1 MLVKK
6 KSFNRK
12 KYVFVLLFLLVFR
25 VFTFNGFAQ
34 NHEVLDIKAYL
45 EQADG
50 ETIYPSDKQI
60 EMLKNVIPNE
70 VFQPAPKIS
79 DRTFWNEV
87 AQTESGKT
95 YLKKALSFLDETPE
109 VPISDEIYRRANKE
123 GNRAIYKP
131 RYYDTMIRLEHFI
144 LAECLENKGRFVPQ
158 IKTYLRAIMDMKS
171 WLHPNHDDRNNSVL
185 EGKRVS
191 IDLGARRF
199 GSVLTVAEILL
210 EDQLPQ
216 ELRGEI
222 KAQLQYRITDNYLQ
236 SCKVPD
242 KNNHWIDGKSNWNA
256 VCTSGAVFTSIANA
270 IDGDERIGAIGSA
283 INSMKH
289 YISGFGADGY
299 CSEGVGY
306 WRYGFGHYLYLAEIL
321 FDYTDG
327 EINLFEGHDPDKLN
341 RVADFPENF
350 HIQNEK
356 FAPFADGSSIVKN
369 NEGNFAYVLAAKQ
382 YGARK
387 PIENI
392 LDQAVEQLIFWKNLE
407 DFTTR
412 NTTNTEPFEVPNH
425 SYFNDFGM
433 VISRGKQNTPFSVAV
448 KAGHNKENHNHS
460 DVGTYILV
468 LGEDLISGDIG
479 APSYRAG
486 SFSPTNKARSSWGHP
501 VPRINNTLQSNGRQ
515 FEGKI
520 TETKLTASED
530 KVVMDISAAY
540 ELAVLESLSRIMVN
554 DKSGAGAITIQ
565 DDFKTSKPVIFGTAI
580 TTFSKYEIVD
590 ANTIILTGKNQK
602 IKVEIKSRGG
612 KVVINP
618 EPVPVEHLR
627 EGKGAF
633 RIGIDFEK
641 PLASGSITMKY
652 APLFN

>member
-1 MLVKK
+1 MFVKM

-12 KYVFVLLFLLVFR
+12 QYVSISLFLLVFSE
-25 VFTFNGFAQ
+25 FSFHGFSQ

-50 ETIYPSDKQI
+50 ETIYPSEKQI
-60 EMLKNVIPNE
+60 EILKNLIPNE
-70 VFQPAPKIS
+70 AFQPAPKIR
-79 DRTFWNEV
+79 DRAFWNGV
-87 AQTESGKT
+87 AETESGKV
-95 YLKKALSFLDETPE
+95 YLKKALSFLDKVPE

-144 LAECLENKGRFVPQ
+144 LAECLENNGRFVPQ

-199 GSVLTVAEILL
+199 GSVLAVAETLL
-210 EDQLPQ
+210 ENQISP
-216 ELRGEI
+216 EFRGEI
-222 KAQLQYRITDNYLQ
+222 KGQLQYRITDNYLK

-242 KNNHWIDGKSNWNA
+242 ENNHWIDGKSNWNA
-256 VCTSGAVFTSIANA
+256 VCTSGAVFTSITNA
-270 IDGDERIGAIGSA
+270 TDGDERIAAIGCA

-327 EINLFEGHDPDKLN
+327 KINLFEGHDPDKLN
-341 RVADFPENF
+341 KVANFPENF

-387 PIENI
+387 PLENI
-392 LDQAVEQLIFWKNLE
+392 LDQAVEQLIVWKNPE
-407 DFTTR
+407 DFTIR
-412 NTTNTEPFEVPNH
+412 NTTNTEKFEVPNY

-433 VISRGKQNTPFSVAV
+433 VISRGKQNVPFSIAV

-468 LGEDLISGDIG
+468 IGEDLISGDIG

-520 TETKLTASED
+520 TETKFTETED
-530 KVVMDISAAY
+530 KVVMDISVAY
-540 ELAVLESLSRIMVN
+540 DLPMLESLSRTVTN
-554 DKSGAGAITIQ
+554 DKSGIGTITIQ
-565 DDFKTSKPVIFGTAI
+565 DDFKTSKRVTFGTAI
-580 TTFSKYEIVD
+580 MTFSKYEIVD
-590 ANTIILTGKNQK
+590 ANTLILTGKNQK
-602 IKVEIKSRGG
+602 VKVEIRSIGG
-612 KVVINP
+612 KVIINP
-618 EPVPVEHLR
+618 KPVPVEHLR
-627 EGKGAF
+627 EGKGAV

-641 PLASGSITMKY
+641 PLANGSIVIKY
-652 APLFN
+652 TPLFN

>member
-1 MLVKK
+1 MNFKGSLKAAIYFC
-6 KSFNRK
+6 S
-12 KYVFVLLFLLVFR
+12 LLS
-25 VFTFNGFAQ
+25 FTFIFGCN
-34 NHEVLDIKAYL
+34 NVENDKLDIKEYL
-45 EQADG
+45 KHANG
-50 ETIYPSDKQI
+50 NTIYPSEKQI
-60 EMLKNVIPNE
+60 EMLKKVIPNE
-70 VFQPAPKIS
+70 AFQPAPKIS

-87 AQTESGKT
+87 ALTESGKT
-95 YLKKALSFLDETPE
+95 YLKKALSFLNEAPE
-109 VPISDEIYRRANKE
+109 VPISDDIYRRANKE

-144 LAECLENKGRFVPQ
+144 LAECLENNGRFVPQ
-158 IKTYLRAIMDMKS
+158 IRVYLRAIMDMKS

-199 GSVLTVAEILL
+199 GSVLAVAETLL
-210 EDQLPQ
+210 ENQLSP
-216 ELRGEI
+216 EFRNEI

-236 SCKVPD
+236 SCKTPD

-270 IDGDERIGAIGSA
+270 TDAEERIAAIGSA

-289 YISGFGADGY
+289 YVSGFGADGY

-327 EINLFEGHDPDKLN
+327 KIDLFEGHDPDKLN

-392 LDQAVEQLIFWKNLE
+392 LDQAVEQLIVWKNPE

-412 NTTNTEPFEVPNH
+412 NTTNSKTFVVPNH

-433 VISRGKQNTPFSVAV
+433 VISRGKQNVPFSVAV

-501 VPRINNTLQSNGRQ
+501 VPRIDHTLQSNGRQ

-520 TETKLTASED
+520 TETKFTDIED

-540 ELAVLESLSRIMVN
+540 ELPMLESLSRTMTN
-554 DKSGAGAITIQ
+554 DKSGAGTISIQ
-565 DDFKTSKPVIFGTAI
+565 DDFKTSKPVVFGTAI
-580 TTFSKYEIVD
+580 MTFSEYEIVD
-590 ANTIILTGKNQK
+590 ESTIILTGKNQK
-602 IKVEIKSRGG
+602 VKVEISSSGG

-618 EPVPVEHLR
+618 EPVPVEYLR
-627 EGKGAF
+627 EGKGAV
-633 RIGIDFEK
+633 RIGVDFEK
-641 PLASGSITMKY
+641 PIASGSISVKY
-652 APLFN
+652 TPLF